1 MNPEPTVYIVDDDPA
16 VRDSLRSLISSIDTR
31 VETFASAGEFLD
43 APMPDGPGCLLL
55 DLRMPGISG
64 LELQRRL
71 NARQT
76 DLPII
81 FITGYGDVA
90 TAVRA
95 MRAGAISFREK
106 PFNEQNV
113 LDFVAEAVGRSREA
127 GRVRVRRGEISKRL
141 ETLTPRERQVLDEVA
156 AGQSNKRIAHA
167 LGLSQKTIEFHRANV
182 MKKLGVKSL
191 ANLIKAVLPLIRNE
205 EKP

>member
-1 MNPEPTVYIVDDDPA
+1 MKPEPTVYIVDDDPA

-95 MRAGAISFREK
+95 MRAGAISFIEK

-113 LDFVAEAVGRSREA
+113 LDFVAEAVLRSREA
-127 GRVRVRRGEISKRL
+127 ARIRVRRNEISKRL
-141 ETLTPRERQVLDEVA
+141 ETLAPRERQVLDEVA
-156 AGQSNKRIAHA
+156 AGQSNKRIAHT

-182 MKKLGVKSL
+182 MKKLGTKSL

-205 EKP
+205 EIP

>member
-1 MNPEPTVYIVDDDPA
+1 MKPEPTVYIVDDDPA

-95 MRAGAISFREK
+95 MRAGAISFIEK

-113 LDFVAEAVGRSREA
+113 LDFVAEAVLRSREA
-127 GRVRVRRGEISKRL
+127 ARIRVRRNEISKRL

-156 AGQSNKRIAHA
+156 AGQSNKRIAHT

-182 MKKLGVKSL
+182 MKKLGAKSL

-205 EKP
+205 EIP

>member
-76 DLPII
+76 DLPIYLSPV
-81 FITGYGDVA
+81 TA
-90 TAVRA
+90 T
-95 MRAGAISFREK
+95 
-106 PFNEQNV
+106 
-113 LDFVAEAVGRSREA
+113 
-127 GRVRVRRGEISKRL
+127 
-141 ETLTPRERQVLDEVA
+141 
-156 AGQSNKRIAHA
+156 
-167 LGLSQKTIEFHRANV
+167 
-182 MKKLGVKSL
+182 
-191 ANLIKAVLPLIRNE
+191 
-205 EKP
+205 